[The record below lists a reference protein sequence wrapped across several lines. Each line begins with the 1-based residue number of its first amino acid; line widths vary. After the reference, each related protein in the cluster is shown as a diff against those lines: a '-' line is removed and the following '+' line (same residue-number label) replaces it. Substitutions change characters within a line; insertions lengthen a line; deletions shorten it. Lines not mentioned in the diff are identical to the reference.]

1 MGRLGT
7 GIALIIILAC
17 SPFFFVGG
25 PGYHSSRSFQ
35 AVWDLGHI
43 FIFTLL
49 TLVILSHWNRP
60 KSDFVRRFFFYFIF
74 LLIFL
79 IGIGVEL
86 CQTMVNGRNPDIP
99 DLLRNQLGCI
109 FGYYLFFIKRSSF
122 SRAKTHLLHLLMGCL
137 LSLAC
142 VPLFIGLGDE
152 LLARSQFPVLA
163 DFESMFEK
171 NRWVDPRQ
179 LRISGD
185 KARSGDKSLLV
196 RLSTATYSGT
206 SLFYFPNNWQGYN
219 WLHFSVF
226 NPNTATM
233 TLHCRIHDKQHNK
246 KFQDRYHHQFVLQP
260 GWNDLDISLSDVENA
275 PKTRKMNMTAIEQ
288 VGFFFINLPRPQYIY
303 LDHVFLSD

>member
-7 GIALIIILAC
+7 NIALITILAC

-35 AVWDLGHI
+35 AIWDLGHI

-49 TLVILSHWNRP
+49 TLVILFHWNRP
-60 KSDFVRRFFFYFIF
+60 KSDFVRRYFFYLLF

-86 CQTMVNGRNPDIP
+86 CQTMVTGRNPDIF
-99 DLLRNQLGCI
+99 DLLRNQLGYI
-109 FGYYLFFIKRSSF
+109 FGYYLFFIKRLSV
-122 SRAKTHLLHLLMGCL
+122 SRRKIYLLHLLMGSL
-137 LSLAC
+137 LSLSC
-142 VPLFIGLGDE
+142 VPLFTGLGDE
-152 LLARSQFPVLA
+152 LLARSQFPMLA

-171 NRWVDPRQ
+171 NRWMDRRQ
-179 LRISGD
+179 LRISSD
-185 KARSGDKSLLV
+185 KARSGNHSLLV

-206 SLFYFPNNWQGYN
+206 SLFYFPKNWKGYKL
-219 WLHFSVF
+219 LHFSVF
-226 NPNTATM
+226 NPNAETL

-246 KFQDRYHHQFVLQP
+246 KFQDRYHRQFVLQP
-260 GWNDLDISLSDVENA
+260 GWNDLNVSLSDVENA
-275 PKTRKMNMTAIEQ
+275 PKTRKMDMTSIEQ

-303 LDHVFLSD
+303 LDHIFLTD